1 MDPITQELIIDQLQ
15 DIKKIATSNYK
26 SSQVLKR
33 DMSEVKKHL
42 AGINGTTQR
51 HENNFG
57 DLWILL
63 KGDTKDK
70 EDAGLVGEHIAV
82 RKYIFDELKPDIA
95 KLRWWFISSML
106 SFLIAGALAGYVYVN
121 SQ

>member
-1 MDPITQELIIDQLQ
+1 MDPTTQELIIDQLKE
-15 DIKKIATSNYK
+15 IKKIATSNFK
-26 SSQVLKR
+26 SSQILKR
-33 DMSEVKKHL
+33 DISEVKKHL
-42 AGINGTTQR
+42 AGINGTIQR

-70 EDAGLVGEHIAV
+70 QDAGLVGEHIAV
-82 RKYIFDELKPDIA
+82 KKYIFDELKPDIA
-95 KLRWWFISSML
+95 KLRWWFVSSML
-106 SFLIAGALAGYVYVN
+106 TFLLAGALAGYIFIN